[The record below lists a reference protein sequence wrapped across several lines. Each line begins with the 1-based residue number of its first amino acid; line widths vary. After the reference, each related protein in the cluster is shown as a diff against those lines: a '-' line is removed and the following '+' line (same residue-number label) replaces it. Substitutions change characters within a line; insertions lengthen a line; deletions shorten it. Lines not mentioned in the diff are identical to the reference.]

1 MSPTRYSPVRHS
13 RKGASSFLA
22 VRLAC
27 LRRAASVR
35 SEPGSNSP
43 WLFSSTRR
51 YMISSFKF
59 NSNYS
64 ISVWIDFVLFPYLW
78 KLLGTQFNLQILLNL
93 LTFQSVLSFPFVSN
107 NSFWFAPSFC
117 LTVIKNIPRVEKSVN
132 TFFYFFYFFF
142 IFFYSFSTFLF
153 IHFYSNSLLLF
164 FVSFKI
170 IRCNH
175 YSDSL

>member
-51 YMISSFKF
+51 YMTSSFKF

-64 ISVWIDFVLFPYLW
+64 ISVWIDLVLFPLR

-142 IFFYSFSTFLF
+142 KFFSIFFYFFFYIFFHSFLF
-153 IHFYSNSLLLF
+153 
-164 FVSFKI
+164 
-170 IRCNH
+170 
-175 YSDSL
+175 